1 MSTLRHDRELRMNR
15 HSISRPYALLI
26 LIASTSASVRAQD
39 GPAPTGSALSGNV
52 ALVSDYL
59 FRGLSQTSQDPALQ
73 AGVEYGSSDSWYI
86 GAWASNVS
94 WLSDL
99 SAPPDASISNS
110 LEIDV
115 YAGWRI
121 PLSETWKLD
130 LGLYTYYY
138 PGDYPHGFTRPYTT
152 EAYVGISWTFITLK
166 YSYAFTNAFGFA
178 DSKDSDY
185 LDLSA
190 NWDFAPS
197 WVINAHVGHQRIDHF
212 SAADYTDW
220 KLGITKAFSNGFA
233 IALGYYDTNAEKGVY
248 TNPDGEFLGRDTGV
262 LSLTKTF

>member
-1 MSTLRHDRELRMNR
+1 MVRQIT
-15 HSISRPYALLI
+15 SRRYALLL
-26 LIASTSASVRAQD
+26 LIPLSSAPAFAD
-39 GPAPTGSALSGNV
+39 DPPAPTGPALSGNV
-52 ALVSDYL
+52 SIVSDYL

-86 GAWASNVS
+86 GAWATNVS

-99 SAPPDASISNS
+99 SSPPDASISNS
-110 LEIDV
+110 LEIDM

-130 LGLYTYYY
+130 LGLYSYYY
-138 PGDYPHGFTRPYTT
+138 PGDYPYGFTRPYTT

-190 NWDFAPS
+190 NWEFSPS
-197 WVINAHVGHQRIDHF
+197 WVLNAHVGHQRIDNF
-212 SAADYTDW
+212 NAADYTDW
-220 KLGITKAFSNGFA
+220 KLGITKNFSNGVA
-233 IALGYYDTNAEKGVY
+233 IALGYYDTNADKAVY
-248 TNPDGEFLGRDTGV
+248 TNPSGEFLGRSTGV
-262 LSLTKTF
+262 LSVTKTF